1 MNILEAT
8 ARANN
13 RSSYDRAL
21 EGYTAGMEAI
31 VGHEKEYCKESA
43 LEEKHQQLLGEA
55 TSLFDS
61 RATMGAEE
69 DILTTKHTLLV
80 RRKVEYMRYGMIC

>member
-1 MNILEAT
+1 
-8 ARANN
+8 
-13 RSSYDRAL
+13 
-21 EGYTAGMEAI
+21 MEAI

-69 DILTTKHTLLV
+69 DILATKHTLLV
-80 RRKVEYMRYGMIC
+80 RRKVAYMICMMVC